1 MNSAKFMISK
11 MQTQLISGTNV
22 LLISTCFIDI
32 VNTKYKNIKCEILVP
47 VKLDLI
53 FTAAEHGLRNYA
65 TVFPILTLRQLAEKT
80 PLTVEEMT
88 EKVDGL
94 PKAKVNK
101 YGAERFLDITKNYHL
116 IMSSKWQM

>member
-1 MNSAKFMISK
+1 MISK

-22 LLISTCFIDI
+22 LLISTCFINI
-32 VNTKYKNIKCEILVP
+32 VNTKYNNIKWLILVP
-47 VKLDLI
+47 VKLNLI

-101 YGAERFLDITKNYHL
+101 YGAERFLGITKNYHL

>member
-1 MNSAKFMISK
+1 M
-11 MQTQLISGTNV
+11 
-22 LLISTCFIDI
+22 
-32 VNTKYKNIKCEILVP
+32 
-47 VKLDLI
+47 
-53 FTAAEHGLRNYA
+53 
-65 TVFPILTLRQLAEKT
+65 FPILTLRQLAEKT